1 MAQAGQFF
9 ASTLFSHYSLY
20 QHCFSADQDLTEY
33 TDTLL
38 VRGFVC
44 RLMCI
49 SHLVHGTVH
58 DNRRP
63 YVCITD
69 GHYQAAGDTAA
80 FPSADFNLLPY
91 VQVETASIPSFSAA
105 ITEPEWTAQV
115 EEARSQEEAA
125 ARATE
130 EARLAAVDAAEQE
143 RMEKERLDA
152 LEARKAEL
160 TKVRCVVLFRCAK

>member
-1 MAQAGQFF
+1 MQVAQAGQFF

-38 VRGFVC
+38 VRDFVC
-44 RLMCI
+44 RLVC
-49 SHLVHGTVH
+49 GTVQEQKTVF
-58 DNRRP
+58 P
-63 YVCITD
+63 YHSWALSGTF
-69 GHYQAAGDTAA
+69 AS
-80 FPSADFNLLPY
+80 PSADFNLLPY